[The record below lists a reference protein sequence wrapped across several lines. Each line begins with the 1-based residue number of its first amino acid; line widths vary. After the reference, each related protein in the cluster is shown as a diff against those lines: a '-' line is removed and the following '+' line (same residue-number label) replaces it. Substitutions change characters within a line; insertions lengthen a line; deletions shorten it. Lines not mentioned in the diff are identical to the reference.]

1 MMCVDDHKVQ
11 ASCDEKT
18 KLGMY
23 PMVEF
28 FPPLLFNTTVISLN
42 HSGSTRLCSM
52 P

>member
-23 PMVEF
+23 PTVEF
-28 FPPLLFNTTVISLN
+28 LPLSFLIRLLFL
-42 HSGSTRLCSM
+42 
-52 P
+52 